1 VNGMLLLSD
10 EVLIES
16 YQTAIQMGLERE
28 FILLLRREIERRNLN
43 VGQPDQTPSP
53 KTAAS

>member
-1 VNGMLLLSD
+1 MLLLSD